1 MTSRLEDLYEHSSK
15 GAPEPSSVPA
25 TASTAGPAAV
35 TTPGLPPAPAQTL
48 AIEDPPSVVAY
59 HEQVLKGRVQ
69 PFVKLTGEFPNASI
83 VEQVRGIAFV
93 VQDLLIMQAIPRCT
107 IGKAR

>member
-15 GAPEPSSVPA
+15 APEPSSVPA
-25 TASTAGPAAV
+25 TATVAAPAAV
-35 TTPGLPPAPAQTL
+35 TTPGPPPAPVQTQ

-59 HEQVLKGRVQ
+59 HEQVLRGRVQ
-69 PFVKLTGEFPNASI
+69 PFVKLTGEFPNTSI
-83 VEQVRGIAFV
+83 VEQVRGITFV
-93 VQDLLIMQAIPRCT
+93 VDDLLIMQAIPRRT